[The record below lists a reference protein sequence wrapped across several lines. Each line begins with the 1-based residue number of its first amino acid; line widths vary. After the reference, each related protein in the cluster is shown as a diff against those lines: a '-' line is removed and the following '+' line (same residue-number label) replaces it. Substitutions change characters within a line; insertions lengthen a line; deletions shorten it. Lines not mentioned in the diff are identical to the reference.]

1 MDRQP
6 PKQTVAFLVRS
17 PQRLIERI
25 IRPITPPGRK
35 TLPLFLA
42 DLYPAE
48 KKLSPAEKHAKI
60 EHIKGRMGY
69 DDSHRFFHAPQN
81 DHLSDEE
88 KLTSEYE
95 CTVVAVKWYS
105 LLEFDN
111 DLQVN
116 DGISFQYRV
125 DGRHDTPHPSIDDVI
140 SCSITDPRKFLSY
153 LWEDYVEHIKS
164 QQNSKTS
171 WLFMDLVCPSLDDF
185 DFKKQLLIIEHN
197 NITKIFFQWLLNGTP
212 SAITSLPK
220 HLSSGNDSTPAINY
234 INTFLK
240 LDFAYFCL
248 DQFSVELQFSD
259 LMHLNETSECPGR
272 LGEIAKALLSCN
284 LKGSCST
291 TSSVN

>member
-25 IRPITPPGRK
+25 FHPITPPGSK
-35 TLPLFLA
+35 DLSLFLGS
-42 DLYPAE
+42 LYPA
-48 KKLSPAEKHAKI
+48 KKNLSPAEKQAKI
-60 EHIKGRMGY
+60 EYIKGRMGY

-81 DHLSDEE
+81 EHLSDEE
-88 KLTSEYE
+88 KLSYEYE
-95 CTVVAVKWYS
+95 YAVVAVKWYG
-105 LLEFDN
+105 LLQFDN
-111 DLQVN
+111 DVRTHH
-116 DGISFQYRV
+116 GVSFQYRV
-125 DGRHDTPHPSIDDVI
+125 DGCHDTPHPSINDVI
-140 SCSITDPRKFLSY
+140 SCSIVDPRKFLSTI
-153 LWEDYVEHIKS
+153 WEDYVEHIKP

-212 SAITSLPK
+212 SATTSLPK

-248 DQFSVELQFSD
+248 DQYSVELQFSD
-259 LMHLNETSECPGR
+259 LTHLNEISECPGR

-284 LKGSCST
+284 LKGSSST